1 MLAPDCLEL
10 LDECVAYHGHLCF
23 GQALGVR
30 LAVAGLNYLGLPVLP
45 ASERRYRDLIVI
57 VENDRCIADAI
68 AVVTGTRLGRKTLK
82 LQDYGKNAATFCLLG
97 EENSSNGVR
106 DRAAP
111 AVVCKAV
118 RVCLSEKLDV
128 CIARYAREQGLNP
141 EEKETRIH
149 AVLNLATEDF
159 LCLTPVTLE
168 FSRSDLPGKPW
179 RKVICEV
186 CGERVIDGKD
196 MEKDGKIICRA
207 CAAGAYYTKLTEV
220 ESSFVR
226 RG

>member
-1 MLAPDCLEL
+1 MPVPDYLEL
-10 LDECVAYHGHLCF
+10 LDECVAFHGHLCF
-23 GQALGVR
+23 GQPLGVR
-30 LAVAGLNYLGLPVLP
+30 LAVAGLKYLGLPVLP
-45 ASERRYRDLIVI
+45 SSERRYRDLIVI

-68 AVVTGTRLGRKTLK
+68 AIVTGTRLGRKTLK
-82 LQDYGKNAATFCLLG
+82 LRDYGKNAATFCLLC
-97 EENSSNGVR
+97 EENSSSSAK

-111 AVVCKAV
+111 TCIRKAV
-118 RVCLSEKLDV
+118 RVCLSENLDA

-168 FSRSDLPGKPW
+168 FSCGDLPGKPW
-179 RKVICEV
+179 RKAICEV

-196 MEKDGKIICRA
+196 VEKDGRIICRA
-207 CAAGAYYTKLTEV
+207 CAVGAYYTKLTEA
-220 ESSFVR
+220 ERSLVR
-226 RG
+226 GG